1 MKLLK
6 LYLTSIFVIYNFP
19 YNDFYRSITSFNI
32 LMNEHTPFQYWQ
44 IYFWWLKSSP
54 FLAKKA
60 FAQEQIIYNL
70 VVHAWISEI
79 KMWWS
84 QAKFF
89 PSTWR
94 LVNDFYRSIIGSWN
108 GNFQKKKSKR
118 ILRGYKKNVKNCKS
132 AFKIMTRLSF
142 FIIYSYAQKWY
153 IA

>member
-1 MKLLK
+1 MNTLL
-6 LYLTSIFVIYNFP
+6 
-19 YNDFYRSITSFNI
+19 FNI
-32 LMNEHTPFQYWQ
+32 GKYIVDGWNQFHFMP
-44 IYFWWLKSSP
+44 
-54 FLAKKA
+54 KKR

-70 VVHAWISEI
+70 VVHALISEI

-84 QAKFF
+84 QAEFF

-132 AFKIMTRLSF
+132 AFQIMTRLSF
-142 FIIYSYAQKWY
+142 FYNLFIRTKMVYSLTEPYFFSKVGNQAVILKINIFIQPNIIF
-153 IA
+153 

>member
-1 MKLLK
+1 MNTLL
-6 LYLTSIFVIYNFP
+6 
-19 YNDFYRSITSFNI
+19 FNI
-32 LMNEHTPFQYWQ
+32 GKYILDDE
-44 IYFWWLKSSP
+44 ISSISCQ
-54 FLAKKA
+54 KT

-84 QAKFF
+84 QAEFF

-132 AFKIMTRLSF
+132 AFQIMTRLNF
-142 FIIYSYAQKWY
+142 FYNLFIRTKMVYSLTEPYFLAKWA
-153 IA
+153 IKR